1 MTGPALLRREGY
13 VALKIEVAELGLTA
27 VDALDVDALAVLVG
41 PERPLQGLAGFADWR
56 LCGAISR
63 AIRTGVFHAGA
74 GEALLLPSG
83 GRISP
88 ARVFCFGLPEVPLA
102 PEAFLNSARTMCEAI
117 ARAGSEA
124 FATAMPPIAGPDG
137 GLAARLWLEASL
149 VRPVRRQILLGE
161 ARALQRDLSAARAA
175 LAVEVE
181 VLAPPSR
188 VEMPP
193 RARALPHVGGVV
205 R

>member
-1 MTGPALLRREGY
+1 
-13 VALKIEVAELGLTA
+13 VALKIEVAELGLQA
-27 VDALDVDALAVLVG
+27 IDGLDVDGLAVFVG
-41 PERPLQGLAGFADWR
+41 PERPLQGFAGFADWR

-63 AIRTGVFHAGA
+63 AIRNGLFSAGE

-83 GRISP
+83 GRIAP
-88 ARVFCFGLPEVPLA
+88 GRVFCFGLPRVPLA
-102 PEAFLNSARTMCEAI
+102 PEGFLHAARTACEGL

-124 FATAMPPIAGPDG
+124 FAAAMPPVAGGDG
-137 GLAARLWLEASL
+137 ALAAKLWLEASL
-149 VRPVRRQILLGE
+149 VRPVRRQVLLGE
-161 ARALQRDLSAARAA
+161 ARALQRELTAARNAMGA
-175 LAVEVE
+175 EVD

-193 RARALPHVGGVV
+193 RGRALPHVGSVV

>member
-1 MTGPALLRREGY
+1 M
-13 VALKIEVAELGLTA
+13 ALKIEVAELGLSA

-63 AIRTGVFHAGA
+63 AIRTGVFHAAA

-83 GRISP
+83 GRIAP
-88 ARVFCFGLPEVPLA
+88 ARVFGFGLPEVPLS
-102 PEAFLNSARTMCEAI
+102 PEAFLHAARTACEAL

-124 FATAMPPIAGPDG
+124 FATAMPPLAGGDA

-161 ARALQRDLSAARAA
+161 ARALQRDLSAARSL

-181 VLAPPSR
+181 VFAPPSR

-193 RARALPHVGGVV
+193 RTRALPHVGGVV

>member
-1 MTGPALLRREGY
+1 MTLR
-13 VALKIEVAELGLTA
+13 IEVAELGLPA
-27 VDALDVDALAVLVG
+27 LDALDVDALLVFVG
-41 PERPLQGLAGFADWR
+41 QERPLQGLAGFADWR

-63 AIRTGVFHAGA
+63 AMRGGLFQAEP

-83 GRISP
+83 GRMKPGRI
-88 ARVFCFGLPEVPLA
+88 FCVGLPRTPLDVDRFA
-102 PEAFLNSARTMCEAI
+102 LVVNQGCESV

-124 FATAMPPIAGPDG
+124 FASALPPLAGDDLP
-137 GLAARLWLEASL
+137 AAAKLWLTASL
-149 VRPVRRQILLGE
+149 RRPVKRQVVLGE
-161 ARALQRDLSAARAA
+161 ARALQRELAAARGALSAD
-175 LAVEVE
+175 VE

-193 RARALPHVGGVV
+193 RRALPHVGGVL

>member
-1 MTGPALLRREGY
+1 
-13 VALKIEVAELGLTA
+13 VALKIEVAELGLSA
-27 VDALDVDALAVLVG
+27 VDALDVDALAVPVG
-41 PERPLQGLAGFADWR
+41 PERPLQGLAGYADWR

-63 AIRTGVFHAGA
+63 AIRTDLFAAHP

-83 GRISP
+83 GRIAP
-88 ARVFCFGLPEVPLA
+88 HRVFSFGLPQLPLA
-102 PEAFLNSARTMCEAI
+102 PDAFLHVARTMCEAL

-124 FATAMPPIAGPDG
+124 FATAMPPIAGGDAA
-137 GLAARLWLEASL
+137 LAARLWLEASL

-161 ARALQRDLSAARAA
+161 ARALQRDLAAARVA

>member
-1 MTGPALLRREGY
+1 
-13 VALKIEVAELGLTA
+13 VALKIEVAELGLSA

-41 PERPLQGLAGFADWR
+41 AERPLQGLAGYADWR

-63 AIRTGVFHAGA
+63 AIRTDLFAA
-74 GEALLLPSG
+74 QPGEALLLPSG
-83 GRISP
+83 GRIAP
-88 ARVFCFGLPEVPLA
+88 PRVFCFGLPQVPLA
-102 PEAFLNSARTMCEAI
+102 PDAFLHAARTACEAI

-124 FATAMPPIAGPDG
+124 FATAMPPIAGGDAA
-137 GLAARLWLEASL
+137 LAARLWLEASL

-161 ARALQRDLSAARAA
+161 ARALQRDLAAARAT
-175 LAVEVE
+175 LGVEVE

>member
-1 MTGPALLRREGY
+1 MALR
-13 VALKIEVAELGLTA
+13 IEVAELGLA
-27 VDALDVDALAVLVG
+27 AIDGLDVDAVAVFVG
-41 PERPLQGLAGFADWR
+41 PERPLQGFAGFADWR

-63 AIRTGVFHAGA
+63 AIRSGVFDARPD
-74 GEALLLPSG
+74 EALLLPSG

-88 ARVFCFGLPEVPLA
+88 VRVFCFGLPLEVPLS
-102 PEAFLNSARTMCEAI
+102 PPAFLHAARAGCEAM

-124 FATAMPPIAGPDG
+124 FATSMPPLAGDAA
-137 GLAARLWLEASL
+137 LAAKLWLEASL
-149 VRPVRRQILLGE
+149 VRPVRRQVLLGE
-161 ARALQRDLSAARAA
+161 ARALQRDLSAARSAMG
-175 LAVEVE
+175 VEVE

-193 RARALPHVGGVV
+193 RGRALPHVGAVV